1 MRILL
6 ATVLLLAASGL
17 QAKSQAELC
26 APNDGEGDMRCVDR
40 NGHCVGLLVDG
51 QSTQPLPDGAAAARV
66 MAVKHGED
74 VCWQLAKPVST
85 KLRVQAVPG
94 GIVPGYVG
102 KIEKISVNVYPLGD
116 YDPEFDSRLDSLN
129 GVDVVVDGDPN
140 GTWRLEAE
148 KPLPAGEY
156 VIVFRVFG
164 VDNWDKQAVFL
175 TLDPKLAPAAA
186 RNP

>member
-1 MRILL
+1 
-6 ATVLLLAASGL
+6 
-17 QAKSQAELC
+17 
-26 APNDGEGDMRCVDR
+26 
-40 NGHCVGLLVDG
+40 
-51 QSTQPLPDGAAAARV
+51 
-66 MAVKHGED
+66 
-74 VCWQLAKPVST
+74 
-85 KLRVQAVPG
+85 
-94 GIVPGYVG
+94 PGYVG

-175 TLDPKLAPAAA
+175 TLDPKLAPVAASS
-186 RNP
+186 P